1 MKIINNFLNSRMN
14 EMLLE
19 SIVLV
24 GDGWEGKAS
33 RTFCS
38 CPTMPTTEPGANWAW
53 QTEQETVSP
62 PGPGPQDL
70 FSGWQPSHPPPP
82 TLWSLVSSRPGERG
96 RLAQEQAVNTGL
108 WGNDRSQPLSLGWR
122 KEADKHQRLMALSLL
137 PLLVTVNL
145 VNVFMGVRFPEFQFQ
160 LFYKLGQISS
170 LLWAPA
176 FSFAEEVEVWGVLT
190 FTQQCPWYSNSECL
204 ISALLNCAER

>member
-1 MKIINNFLNSRMN
+1 MN

-38 CPTMPTTEPGANWAW
+38 CPTVSTTEPGANWAW
-53 QTEQETVSP
+53 HTEQETVSP

-70 FSGWQPSHPPPP
+70 LSGWQSSHPPPP
-82 TLWSLVSSRPGERG
+82 TLWSLVPSHTGERG
-96 RLAQEQAVNTGL
+96 CLAQEQAVNTGL
-108 WGNDRSQPLSLGWR
+108 WGNDRSQPLPLGWR
-122 KEADKHQRLMALSLL
+122 KEADKHQRWIVLSLL
-137 PLLVTVNL
+137 PLLVTLNL
-145 VNVFMGVRFPEFQFQ
+145 VNVLMGVRFPEFQFQ
-160 LFYKLGQISS
+160 LFYKLGQIST

-176 FSFAEEVEVWGVLT
+176 FSFVEEVEVWGVLT
-190 FTQQCPWYSNSECL
+190 FTQQCQRCSYPECL
-204 ISALLNCAER
+204 ILALFNCTER